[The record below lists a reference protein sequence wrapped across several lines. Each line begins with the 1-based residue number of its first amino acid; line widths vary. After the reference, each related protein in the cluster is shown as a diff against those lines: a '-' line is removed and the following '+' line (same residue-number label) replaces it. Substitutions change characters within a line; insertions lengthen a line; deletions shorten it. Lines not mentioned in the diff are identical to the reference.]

1 MKVTSVQLSWTDLF
15 SKVALNYAIMLLQSY
30 YLQKIPV
37 KFAARFKGKISG
49 TIQLKARNGSICEI
63 AVKTCADKMIL
74 QSGWEE
80 FVSKHDIGK
89 GDFLIFRYNGDS
101 QFKVGIFDP
110 SGCEKALSCVSI
122 GNPRPA
128 ETVESS
134 YEHHS
139 RRSLD
144 NTMEKSSS
152 STPAEEPGDVSQHCL
167 IVIFYSYVQ

>member
-1 MKVTSVQLSWTDLF
+1 MF
-15 SKVALNYAIMLLQSY
+15 PKVAFSCAVLLLQSY
-30 YLQKIPV
+30 YSLQTIPE
-37 KFAARFKGKISG
+37 KFAQHFKGKISG
-49 TIQLKARNGSICEI
+49 KIKLEVRNGSICDV
-63 AVKTCADKMIL
+63 AVRTCADKIIL

>member
-1 MKVTSVQLSWTDLF
+1 
-15 SKVALNYAIMLLQSY
+15 MLLQSY

-80 FVSKHDIGK
+80 FVNEHDLEK
-89 GDFLIFRYNGDS
+89 GDFLVFSYNGDS
-101 QFKVGIFDP
+101 QFRVEIYDP
-110 SGCEKALSCVSI
+110 SGCEKASSCVSRN
-122 GNPRPA
+122 NPRPS
-128 ETVESS
+128 ETVKSS

-144 NTMEKSSS
+144 DTMEKSSS
-152 STPAEEPGDVSQHCL
+152 STPSEEPGDVITQ
-167 IVIFYSYVQ
+167 